1 MDQLT
6 KKYFFFYVHSEITLI
21 VASSLHKGLTY
32 LPVILLKCHL
42 SLTLEHNLTLID
54 CCFYAGKWH

>member
-6 KKYFFFYVHSEITLI
+6 KKYFFFYVHKG
-21 VASSLHKGLTY
+21 LHKGLTY